1 MVTFDREIL
10 AVSFEEGFVGVFFNG
25 EWTRIAENS
34 KFSFLQRLSPF
45 FKKSIASTESN
56 ECVIQTVS

>member
-34 KFSFLQRLSPF
+34 NFSFLQRLSPF
-45 FKKSIASTESN
+45 F
-56 ECVIQTVS
+56 